1 MKNETINDITIVN
14 VFMILK
20 FKIFLKLKANIN
32 DYGNNCVNDFD
43 CQDD

>member
-1 MKNETINDITIVN
+1 
-14 VFMILK
+14 MILK
-20 FKIFLKLKANIN
+20 FKIFFLKLNANIN